1 VSLVKHISRYQPLL
15 TPTLADSTTHLHARM
30 SRSSSSGV
38 LQFTHTESSS
48 PRDPSI
54 SNASF
59 RSLSTWYAIVPPGI
73 NCHPHL
79 LIVSQADMVVEF
91 QADERDG
98 HPVMM
103 AAISYIYGFD
113 IPGEPTPWFIT
124 TLYYLSWLG
133 TVAEKYEIP
142 GLSETVL
149 KAAHRALV
157 DGSRDEAKL
166 EQFLCYSELLAEST
180 CSSKNPGHFAFAV
193 RILGQ
198 HLTAIRTNAAFQ
210 RSCQLTS
217 SIWWR
222 RKRTSWRK
230 PCKGLRKI

>member
-1 VSLVKHISRYQPLL
+1 
-15 TPTLADSTTHLHARM
+15 
-30 SRSSSSGV
+30 
-38 LQFTHTESSS
+38 
-48 PRDPSI
+48 
-54 SNASF
+54 
-59 RSLSTWYAIVPPGI
+59 
-73 NCHPHL
+73 
-79 LIVSQADMVVEF
+79 
-91 QADERDG
+91 
-98 HPVMM
+98 M

-149 KAAHRALV
+149 KAAHRALG

-210 RSCQLTS
+210 KLLQQVPKL
-217 SIWWR
+217 SIDLLNLVAEEKDKLEETLQR
-222 RKRTSWRK
+222 IAKDLK
-230 PCKGLRKI
+230 